1 MAAIDFKTKIADYD
15 TIAKLRN
22 FWKRVESGRS
32 PAFWPAG
39 LAYEYLI
46 LQAFV
51 LCGADV
57 TWPYEVP
64 LYDRPKE
71 PALEQIDGLV
81 WLDGVCYLV
90 EAKDL
95 GHNVN
100 FDPIAKLRSRL
111 LRRPSPMV
119 GVVFSSKGFTEAAK
133 VMARFLS
140 PQTILLWEGAELT
153 KALESSNGICDALRK
168 KYRVAMKYAMPD
180 FNIVTGQVDA

>member
-1 MAAIDFKTKIADYD
+1 MASADLKKRIATYD
-15 TIAKLRN
+15 TTAKLRT
-22 FWKRVESGRS
+22 FWKKLESGNA
-32 PAFWPAG
+32 PTTWPAG

-46 LQAFV
+46 LQAFA
-51 LCGADV
+51 LCGVDV

-64 LYDRPKE
+64 MYDRPSE
-71 PALEQIDGLV
+71 PIVEQIDGLV

-95 GHNVN
+95 AQNVD

-111 LRRPSPMV
+111 ARRPSPIV

-133 VMARFLS
+133 VMTRFLS
-140 PQTILLWEGAELT
+140 PQTILLWEGTELT
-153 KALESSNGICDALRK
+153 KALQTADGICDGLRK

-180 FNIVTGQVDA
+180 FNIATGQVDA